1 MILYEDVVN
10 VKYGDY
16 VQFGKHRG
24 CECNLLFFLIICII
38 TVLLRICNGMFSLW
52 VIKKCGRIALLE
64 SSFVC

>member
-24 CECNLLFFLIICII
+24 CECNLLFFL
-38 TVLLRICNGMFSLW
+38 
-52 VIKKCGRIALLE
+52 
-64 SSFVC
+64 